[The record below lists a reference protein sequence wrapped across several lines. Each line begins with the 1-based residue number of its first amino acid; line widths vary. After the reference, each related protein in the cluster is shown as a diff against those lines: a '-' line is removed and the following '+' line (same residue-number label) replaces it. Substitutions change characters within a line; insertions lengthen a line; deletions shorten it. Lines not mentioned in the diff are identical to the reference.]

1 MYYLFYITKYVHVIH
16 TLASHLQDNRE
27 TGVSQGSMSQ
37 SRQGTPSVTAT
48 CLVWF
53 ELVTRSQRGTMSL
66 KVENE
71 GPSILRKRFAVC
83 YPAGAAAGSCFLLV
97 TLPAQPQ
104 GTVSYSFLLS
114 SSSSSS
120 FFFFFLPC
128 RRSRRV
134 LFLTRFFFLL
144 LLLLLLSSSFF
155 FFFLL
160 ATHLFHTLPY
170 IWFWP
175 NLLTV
180 TGTLT
185 TTHTLKMVGSGVT
198 MGSLGSKRS
207 FSPKTHQVLQIT

>member
-1 MYYLFYITKYVHVIH
+1 M
-16 TLASHLQDNRE
+16 
-27 TGVSQGSMSQ
+27 
-37 SRQGTPSVTAT
+37 
-48 CLVWF
+48 
-53 ELVTRSQRGTMSL
+53 
-66 KVENE
+66 
-71 GPSILRKRFAVC
+71 SIL
-83 YPAGAAAGSCFLLV
+83 AAPVYRCLLADV
-97 TLPAQPQ
+97 D
-104 GTVSYSFLLS
+104 S
-114 SSSSSS
+114 SS
-120 FFFFFLPC
+120 LPC

-134 LFLTRFFFLL
+134 LFLTRFCFFIQAHSHAPVFCFSMVLL
-144 LLLLLLSSSFF
+144 ILPAQPQDLVSYSFLLSSSSSSSSSSFFF

-198 MGSLGSKRS
+198 MGSLGSKRL

>member
-1 MYYLFYITKYVHVIH
+1 
-16 TLASHLQDNRE
+16 
-27 TGVSQGSMSQ
+27 MSI
-37 SRQGTPSVTAT
+37 
-48 CLVWF
+48 
-53 ELVTRSQRGTMSL
+53 SL
-66 KVENE
+66 R
-71 GPSILRKRFAVC
+71 PSIFVS
-83 YPAGAAAGSCFLLV
+83 GSNVNLGSTWGHPGRVRRLWRQQI

-104 GTVSYSFLLS
+104 GTVSDSFLYPAGAAAGYCIWLVS
-114 SSSSSS
+114 LRSCILLVSS
-120 FFFFFLPC
+120 FFFFFL
-128 RRSRRV
+128 
-134 LFLTRFFFLL
+134 
-144 LLLLLLSSSFF
+144 LLLLSSSSSF

>member
-1 MYYLFYITKYVHVIH
+1 MKSYWLDH
-16 TLASHLQDNRE
+16 
-27 TGVSQGSMSQ
+27 
-37 SRQGTPSVTAT
+37 
-48 CLVWF
+48 
-53 ELVTRSQRGTMSL
+53 TRSLDKWYLGTKVFQQHVRKLGKEKNVCCFFNWRWKFEVYVGLRLRLHAHAHMLIVIDVVYCVYSSFGQPNKFLDPPKGCLMDNLIYFQNSNAGCSTTSL
-66 KVENE
+66 FFV
-71 GPSILRKRFAVC
+71 FVFVF
-83 YPAGAAAGSCFLLV
+83 YPAGGPAGSCILLV
-97 TLPAQPQ
+97 
-104 GTVSYSFLLS
+104 
-114 SSSSSS
+114 SS
-120 FFFFFLPC
+120 FF
-128 RRSRRV
+128 
-134 LFLTRFFFLL
+134 FFFLL
-144 LLLLLLSSSFF
+144 LLLLLLLSSSSFF

>member
-1 MYYLFYITKYVHVIH
+1 MLYSMTIRLIHVHQLETPYVMGSNVNMGSFGVTGVKVIYIKQAI
-16 TLASHLQDNRE
+16 TLPCYIAWSYMVNLTYPLASDPLSHLQDQQASWGQS
-27 TGVSQGSMSQ
+27 GVEVSKPAGY
-37 SRQGTPSVTAT
+37 
-48 CLVWF
+48 
-53 ELVTRSQRGTMSL
+53 
-66 KVENE
+66 
-71 GPSILRKRFAVC
+71 AVC
-83 YPAGAAAGSCFLLV
+83 DGN
-97 TLPAQPQ
+97 
-104 GTVSYSFLLS
+104 VSS
-114 SSSSSS
+114 
-120 FFFFFLPC
+120 
-128 RRSRRV
+128 
-134 LFLTRFFFLL
+134 
-144 LLLLLLSSSFF
+144 F

>member
-1 MYYLFYITKYVHVIH
+1 MSCLGSLSTFIWT
-16 TLASHLQDNRE
+16 E
-27 TGVSQGSMSQ
+27 TGKIVKLLQALYQISTSAVRVDDDITERFRTLTGV
-37 SRQGTPSVTAT
+37 RQGYILSPQLPDMFSWKRPMFS
-48 CLVWF
+48 LSLNLFLF
-53 ELVTRSQRGTMSL
+53 ELF
-66 KVENE
+66 K
-71 GPSILRKRFAVC
+71 
-83 YPAGAAAGSCFLLV
+83 
-97 TLPAQPQ
+97 
-104 GTVSYSFLLS
+104 
-114 SSSSSS
+114 
-120 FFFFFLPC
+120 FLPC

-134 LFLTRFFFLL
+134 LYLTRFFLYPAGDSGRVLYLTRFFFLL
-144 LLLLLLSSSFF
+144 LLLLSSSSSFF